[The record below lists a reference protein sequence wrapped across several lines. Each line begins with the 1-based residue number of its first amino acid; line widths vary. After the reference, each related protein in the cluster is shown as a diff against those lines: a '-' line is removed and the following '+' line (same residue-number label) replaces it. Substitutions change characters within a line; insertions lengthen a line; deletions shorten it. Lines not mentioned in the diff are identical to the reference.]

1 MRTFS
6 YSRVSTVDQ
15 HTDNQELEILT
26 AGYTIQEGRS
36 VVETV
41 SGSVC
46 AMERKQF
53 KAMVE
58 HKLEAGDRLVVT
70 KIDRLGRDMIDVH
83 NTINMLQNKGIELI
97 CLQIGNV
104 DLNSTTGK
112 LFVNMMSTF
121 AQFERDLLI
130 ERTRAGLDR
139 AKAEGKQLGRPP
151 ALTKKQEIEVI
162 EALGNNVS
170 VSALSRKYGCC
181 RQVIAKYKSV

>member
-15 HTDNQELEILT
+15 QTDNQELEIQT
-26 AGYTIQEGRS
+26 AGYVIQQGRS
-36 VVETV
+36 ITEIV
-41 SGSVC
+41 SGSVA

-53 KAMVE
+53 RAMVD
-58 HKLEAGDRLVVT
+58 HKLEAGDTLVVT

-83 NTINMLQNKGIELI
+83 NTINMLQGKGIQLV

-104 DLNSTTGK
+104 DLSSTTGK

-130 ERTRAGLDR
+130 ERTRAGLER
-139 AKAEGKQLGRPP
+139 AKAEGKQLGRPK
-151 ALTKKQEIEVI
+151 ALTTQEEIEVTK
-162 EALGNNVS
+162 ALESGSS
-170 VSALSRKYGCC
+170 VSSLSKKYGCC